1 MIEYAQAFALFAL
14 LAFAFF
20 AERTMRSKIEELPP
34 QTEAIT
40 DKITGMTE
48 VLDDIADLL
57 NEALHAVGNSSIA
70 QTPSSPVEAILSA
83 FIGNLT
89 APKNHGS
96 QSQEWEVLQNDPPQ
110 KIETENESHELS
122 S

>member
-14 LAFAFF
+14 LGFAFF
-20 AERTMRSKIEELPP
+20 MEKSMRSKIEELPS

-57 NEALHAVGNSSIA
+57 NEGLAG
-70 QTPSSPVEAILSA
+70 LSV

-89 APKNHGS
+89 APKNHGPTTQERTIHEIDPTQNES
-96 QSQEWEVLQNDPPQ
+96 Q
-110 KIETENESHELS
+110 TENLTD
-122 S
+122 

>member
-14 LAFAFF
+14 LGFAFF
-20 AERTMRSKIEELPP
+20 MEKSMRSKIEELPS

-57 NEALHAVGNSSIA
+57 NEAMHAVGNSAIA
-70 QTPSSPVEAILSA
+70 QTPSSPMEAILSA
-83 FIGNLT
+83 FIGNMT
-89 APKNHGS
+89 SKANHGP
-96 QSQEWEVLQNDPPQ
+96 QPKEWEVLPNDSPPTL
-110 KIETENESHELS
+110 ETED
-122 S
+122 

>member
-20 AERTMRSKIEELPP
+20 AERTMRSRIEELPS

-40 DKITGMTE
+40 DKITGLTE

-57 NEALHAVGNSSIA
+57 
-70 QTPSSPVEAILSA
+70 
-83 FIGNLT
+83 
-89 APKNHGS
+89 K
-96 QSQEWEVLQNDPPQ
+96 
-110 KIETENESHELS
+110 
-122 S
+122 

>member
-20 AERTMRSKIEELPP
+20 AERTMRSRIEELPS

-57 NEALHAVGNSSIA
+57 NEAMHAVGNSAIA

-83 FIGNLT
+83 FIGNMT
-89 APKNHGS
+89 SKANHGTETHQRQIHEIDPTQNES
-96 QSQEWEVLQNDPPQ
+96 Q
-110 KIETENESHELS
+110 TENLTD
-122 S
+122 

>member
-20 AERTMRSKIEELPP
+20 AERTMRSRIEELPS

-57 NEALHAVGNSSIA
+57 NEAMDAVGNSAIA
-70 QTPSSPVEAILSA
+70 QTPSSPMEAILSGL
-83 FIGNLT
+83 ISSIT
-89 APKNHGS
+89 APKNHGPTTQERTIHEIDPTPNES
-96 QSQEWEVLQNDPPQ
+96 Q
-110 KIETENESHELS
+110 TENESN
-122 S
+122 

>member
-14 LAFAFF
+14 LGFAFF
-20 AERTMRSKIEELPP
+20 MEKSMRSKIEELPS

-57 NEALHAVGNSSIA
+57 NEAMHAVGNSAIA

-83 FIGNLT
+83 FIGNMT
-89 APKNHGS
+89 SKANHGNPT
-96 QSQEWEVLQNDPPQ
+96 QQEEWEVLPPNDDSTTQ
-110 KIETENESHELS
+110 ETTD
-122 S
+122 

>member
-20 AERTMRSKIEELPP
+20 AERTMRSRIEELPS

-57 NEALHAVGNSSIA
+57 NEAMDAVGNSAIA
-70 QTPSSPVEAILSA
+70 QTPSSPMEAILSGL
-83 FIGNLT
+83 ISSIT
-89 APKNHGS
+89 APKNHGRT
-96 QSQEWEVLQNDPPQ
+96 QEPQEREIHDIDPTPQ
-110 KIETENESHELS
+110 EQTEIVNQ
-122 S
+122 

>member
-14 LAFAFF
+14 LGFAFF
-20 AERTMRSKIEELPP
+20 MEKSMRSKIEELPS

-57 NEALHAVGNSSIA
+57 NEAMDAVGNSAIA
-70 QTPSSPVEAILSA
+70 QTPSSPMEAILSGL
-83 FIGNLT
+83 ISSIT

-96 QSQEWEVLQNDPPQ
+96 QTLQRSLQETDIPPTL
-110 KIETENESHELS
+110 ETENELD
-122 S
+122 

>member
-20 AERTMRSKIEELPP
+20 MEKSMRSKIEELPS

-57 NEALHAVGNSSIA
+57 NEAMHAVGNSAIA
-70 QTPSSPVEAILSA
+70 QTPMRSMEGAPTSTGWSDACSRWCCSTRPRCCAVCL
-83 FIGNLT
+83 LT
-89 APKNHGS
+89 S
-96 QSQEWEVLQNDPPQ
+96 DVY
-110 KIETENESHELS
+110 
-122 S
+122 

>member
-14 LAFAFF
+14 LGFAFF
-20 AERTMRSKIEELPP
+20 MEKSMRSKIEELPS

-57 NEALHAVGNSSIA
+57 SEAMHAV
-70 QTPSSPVEAILSA
+70 AI
-83 FIGNLT
+83 
-89 APKNHGS
+89 
-96 QSQEWEVLQNDPPQ
+96 PPLL
-110 KIETENESHELS
+110 KRPPAL
-122 S
+122 

>member
-1 MIEYAQAFALFAL
+1 MIEYVQAFALFAL

-20 AERTMRSKIEELPP
+20 AERTMRSRIEELPS

-57 NEALHAVGNSSIA
+57 NEAMDAVGNSAIA
-70 QTPSSPVEAILSA
+70 QTPSSPMEAILSGL
-83 FIGNLT
+83 ISSIT
-89 APKNHGS
+89 APKNHGP
-96 QSQEWEVLQNDPPQ
+96 QPKEWEVLPNDSPPTH
-110 KIETENESHELS
+110 ETENELD
-122 S
+122 